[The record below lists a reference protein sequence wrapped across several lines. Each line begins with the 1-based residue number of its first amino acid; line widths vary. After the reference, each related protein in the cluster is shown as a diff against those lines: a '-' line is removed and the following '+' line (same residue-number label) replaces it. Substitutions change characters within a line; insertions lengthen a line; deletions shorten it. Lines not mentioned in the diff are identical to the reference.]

1 MALPKTQM
9 QHHHVELTGVKGFLH
24 SVEQGLKLYGTV
36 KGVYDVGRAV
46 YQGAQYAAPIIAG
59 LL

>member
-9 QHHHVELTGVKGFLH
+9 QHHHVELTGIKGALH
-24 SVEQGLKLYGTV
+24 TVEQGFKLYGSLKTV
-36 KGVYDVGRAV
+36 YEVGRAV

>member
-1 MALPKTQM
+1 M
-9 QHHHVELTGVKGFLH
+9 QHHQPELTGIKGALN
-24 SVEQGLKLYGTV
+24 SLEQGLKLYGTLR
-36 KGVYDVGRAV
+36 GVYQVGRTL

>member
-1 MALPKTQM
+1 MSLPKTQM
-9 QHHHVELTGVKGFLH
+9 HHHAVELTGVKGSLH
-24 SVEQGLKLYGTV
+24 HVETGLKLYSSIR
-36 KGVYDVGRAV
+36 GVIDVGRAV

>member
-1 MALPKTQM
+1 MSLPKSQV
-9 QHHHVELTGVKGFLH
+9 HHHQVELTGVKGALH
-24 SVEQGLKLYGTV
+24 SIEQGFKLYGTL

>member
-1 MALPKTQM
+1 M
-9 QHHHVELTGVKGFLH
+9 HHHQVELTGVKGFLH
-24 SVEQGLKLYGTV
+24 HVETGLKLYSSIRGAIE
-36 KGVYDVGRAV
+36 VGRAV

>member
-1 MALPKTQM
+1 M
-9 QHHHVELTGVKGFLH
+9 QHHHVELTGIKGALH
-24 SVEQGLKLYGTV
+24 TVEQGFKLYGSLKTV
-36 KGVYDVGRAV
+36 YEVGRAV

>member
-1 MALPKTQM
+1 M
-9 QHHHVELTGVKGFLH
+9 HHHQVELTGVKGFLH
-24 SVEQGLKLYGTV
+24 TVEQGAKLYGTF
-36 KGVYDVGRAV
+36 KTVYDVGKAV

>member
-1 MALPKTQM
+1 MSLPKTQM
-9 QHHHVELTGVKGFLH
+9 RHHQVELTGVKGFLH
-24 SVEQGLKLYGTV
+24 TVEQGFKLYGTI
-36 KGVYDVGRAV
+36 KGVYDVGKAV

>member
-1 MALPKTQM
+1 M
-9 QHHHVELTGVKGFLH
+9 QHHRVELTGVKGFLH